1 MWVYKTSKKWKVIIN
16 TGSAYYFYKKY
27 VLIYYFHNSQLWIL
41 RISDNQG
48 LCMYPH
54 RLEYFDVNNSDRQKH
69 VLDSICMGLKIYECD
84 CIRVNVLEQ
93 KYFT

>member
-1 MWVYKTSKKWKVIIN
+1 
-16 TGSAYYFYKKY
+16 
-27 VLIYYFHNSQLWIL
+27 
-41 RISDNQG
+41 
-48 LCMYPH
+48 MYPH